1 LAEDERTKTGL
12 EQQKQPTCAFVFG
25 GLSAVAG
32 ARERMFQQI
41 IDVLA
46 QKGRTDMDRIL
57 LGHGGGGRLS
67 QQLISELFLKYFGNP
82 ILNTLEDAAAL
93 LLPQT
98 KIAFTTDSYV
108 VTPRRF
114 PGGNI
119 GKLAIC
125 GTVNDLAMRGAK
137 PLYLSVGFIIEEG
150 LPFAELEAIVQTM
163 AAVAAE
169 AGVQIVTGDTK
180 VVGKG
185 AADGIFINTAG
196 IGVIDETLNISVA
209 NAKPGDQII
218 ISGTIGDHGM
228 TILSLREGL
237 SFKADLQ
244 SDCAPLN
251 GLIQELLC
259 FGNDIHVLRDP
270 TRGGVAASLNE
281 IAASSKVGMI
291 LVETKLP
298 YKPQV
303 KASCELL
310 GLDPLHLANEGKF
323 IAIVANHV
331 ADAVLQIMRNH
342 PYGKDAQIIG
352 EVTDKTNKV
361 ALETY
366 IGSRRIVDVAAG
378 ELLPRIC

>member
-1 LAEDERTKTGL
+1 
-12 EQQKQPTCAFVFG
+12 
-25 GLSAVAG
+25 
-32 ARERMFQQI
+32 
-41 IDVLA
+41 
-46 QKGRTDMDRIL
+46 MDKIM

-67 QQLISELFLKYFGNP
+67 QQLTSELFLKYFGNP
-82 ILNTLEDAAAL
+82 VLNTLEDAAAL
-93 LLPQT
+93 TLPQR

-108 VTPRRF
+108 VTPRFF

-119 GKLAIC
+119 GKLAVC
-125 GTVNDLAMRGAK
+125 GTVNDLAMRGAV

-150 LPFAELEAIVQTM
+150 FSVAELEDIVKTM
-163 AAVAAE
+163 AEAAAA

-180 VVGKG
+180 VVGRG

-196 IGVIDETLNISVA
+196 IGIIDESLNISVS
-209 NAKPGDQII
+209 NAQPGDKVI

-251 GLIQELLC
+251 GLVKELLP
-259 FGNDIHVLRDP
+259 FKHNIHVLRDP
-270 TRGGVAASLNE
+270 TRGGVASTLNE
-281 IAASSKVGMI
+281 IAASSNVGI
-291 LVETKLP
+291 IINEANLP
-298 YKPQV
+298 FKPQV

-323 IAIVANHV
+323 IAIVAESV
-331 ADAVLQIMRNH
+331 VTEVLEALH
-342 PYGKDAQIIG
+342 GHEYGKEACVIG
-352 EVTDKTNKV
+352 EVVNSSRRV
-361 ALETY
+361 ALRTY
-366 IGSRRIVDVAAG
+366 IGSTRIIDIAAG